1 MTSSPALDTG
11 GQNAAD
17 SASRREP
24 PWLNP
29 ATIKGTILIAAGLMI
44 LAFPDATVTIVRV
57 SIGIAL
63 IGVGVCDLWFH
74 VVRGR
79 TRHRVRDAIEGLLAI
94 GAGLVFI
101 AYPSET
107 LHIVA
112 VMAAVYLGTAGVV
125 VLVSVVLHRDDPARV
140 VNALR
145 GTALVVFAVV
155 LVTVP
160 RTIVSSIVVAF
171 AVALV
176 VVGSIALAYG
186 IRHQGRNTTAD
197 IDRSSVS
204 EIVRDWILLQDV
216 GDSRRGDIDDGL
228 YFEQPDRLNK
238 LVVWWVML
246 LLSVMISTFG
256 ILADSTAVVIGAMII
271 APLMTPI
278 MGVAAATATGRH
290 SRILSSLIWIAAGVS
305 AAIGVALIIGAWAPI
320 LVPLDE
326 NTQVLARV
334 NPNIIDMGIA
344 FAAGAAG
351 AFAVVHLRISS
362 SIAGVAIAVALVPP
376 LGVVGLTL
384 RAGMY
389 SDSWGSF
396 LLFLT
401 NLVAITLAA
410 VVVFFLTGFA
420 PIKKIKAGTRQVK
433 AAILTVAIA
442 AMVIAAPLALTAE
455 QVMTDA
461 ANQETAQNAADA
473 WLEGNDTLHVVRVA
487 TEGTDVYV
495 LVGGEGEVPPV
506 ESLGSAI
513 SEGFGEPAT
522 VVVEYSPTV
531 ITRYPDPES

>member
-1 MTSSPALDTG
+1 MTSSPTPEAG
-11 GQNAAD
+11 EQNAAD
-17 SASRREP
+17 SIPRREA

-44 LAFPDATVTIVRV
+44 LAFPDAAVTLVRV

-63 IGVGVCDLWFH
+63 VGVGLCDLWFH

-79 TRHRVRDAIEGLLAI
+79 TLHRVRDTIEGLLAL
-94 GAGLVFI
+94 GAGLVFL
-101 AYPSET
+101 AYPSDT

-125 VLVSVVLHRDDPARV
+125 VLVSVVLQHDDTARV
-140 VNALR
+140 VNILR
-145 GTALVVFAVV
+145 GTALVVFAIV

-160 RTIVSSIVVAF
+160 QTIVSSIVVAF

-176 VVGSIALAYG
+176 VVGSVALAYG
-186 IRHQGRNTTAD
+186 IRHQGRSTTAD
-197 IDRSSVS
+197 IDTSSVS
-204 EIVRDWILLQDV
+204 EIIRDWMLLQDV
-216 GDSRRGDIDDGL
+216 GDARRGDIDDGL
-228 YFEQPDRLNK
+228 YFEQPDRVNK

-246 LLSVMISTFG
+246 LLSVVISTFG

-326 NTQVLARV
+326 NTQVLSRV

-351 AFAVVHLRISS
+351 AFAVVHTRISS

-401 NLVAITLAA
+401 NLVSITLAA
-410 VVVFFLTGFA
+410 VVVFFLSGFS
-420 PIKKIKAGTRQVK
+420 PIKKIKAGKRQVK

-455 QVMTDA
+455 RVMTDA
-461 ANQETAQNAADA
+461 ANQETAQNAADE
-473 WLEGNDTLHVVRVA
+473 WLEGNDTLHVLRVA
-487 TEGTDVYV
+487 AEGTDVYV

-506 ESLGSAI
+506 ESLGRAI

-522 VVVEYSPTV
+522 VVVEYAPTV
-531 ITRYPDPES
+531 IVSYPDPAS